1 MTYHFISWLVLV
13 IAFVVVIVL
22 PVLAWCISPKYR
34 RKLHRAYMM
43 RDKSYPYHVLP
54 APVSAHNA
62 GTIPYLL
69 LPYPAEIK
77 LNAEL
82 AERKRTCKRYDA
94 KNAAR
99 RNMYPNRGRGRKTFN
114 QTGRK

>member
-34 RKLHRAYMM
+34 RKLHRAYVMK
-43 RDKSYPYHVLP
+43 DKSYPYRVLP
-54 APVSAHNA
+54 APVSMHKADA
-62 GTIPYLL
+62 IPYLL
-69 LPYPAEIK
+69 PPQPAELT
-77 LNAEL
+77 LNAGL
-82 AERKRTCKRYDA
+82 AERNRACKRYDA

-114 QTGRK
+114 QTGKK